1 MSKILGSVSDTIR
14 DTVSV
19 AAKGQSAVGG
29 ARIVERMV
37 RSNWPRRSG
46 SDRPARQARVSVR
59 EKKHEM

>member
-1 MSKILGSVSDTIR
+1 VPGKTLGSVSDTIR
-14 DTVSV
+14 GTVSV
-19 AAKGQSAVGG
+19 AKDRLVVGG

-46 SDRPARQARVSVR
+46 SDRPARQARVSMR